1 MAVEAH
7 RTPPISPD
15 VRQSAA
21 RIAAL
26 GRSISG
32 RAASASSKLRLA
44 AADLRR
50 AQGRNPR

>member
-7 RTPPISPD
+7 RTPNVSPD
-15 VRQSAA
+15 VRESAA

-26 GRSISG
+26 GQKISG
-32 RAASASSKLRLA
+32 RAAAASSKLRLA

-50 AQGRNPR
+50 AQAARR